1 MASTKLRPIAAL
13 MAGLAAFTNGCAQ
26 AQTVAEFY
34 KGKTVTIIVG
44 AAAGGA
50 YDLVSRTVASH
61 IGRHIPG
68 EPKFITSNMAGA
80 SSLTMVNYLTNA
92 AKRDG
97 TFIGMS
103 NSNIALERPLK
114 MLSKGGGNV
123 SFDVRKL
130 NWIGSPMQQP
140 QVLWLWHTA
149 PAKTVDDL
157 KSMKVLLG
165 SSGVGGDNYTLP
177 MMMNALVGTKFQMIS
192 GYEGQNDQFIAAER
206 EEIHGNT
213 AVLPNLTS
221 AKPDWFRDKKVRIM
235 IQYGAER
242 AKDLP
247 DVPTAAELA
256 SNPQDRE
263 MLRFYALKFSMA
275 YPLVMAQDVPEDR
288 VKAIRAAFDATMKDP
303 KFLEEA
309 KKLGLDIDPFNG
321 ENIGRLIEEIEK
333 APPEIVSRIA
343 ELIAPPKK

>member
-1 MASTKLRPIAAL
+1 MASRMCPFGAL
-13 MAGLAAFTNGCAQ
+13 LVGFSVLLTGSAQ
-26 AQTVAEFY
+26 AQPVAEFY
-34 KGKTVTIIVG
+34 KGKTLTFIVG

-50 YDLVSRTVASH
+50 YDLVTRTVANH
-61 IGRHIPG
+61 ISRHIPG
-68 EPKFITSNMAGA
+68 EPKIITSNMAGA
-80 SSLTMVNYLTNA
+80 SSLTMVNYLANA
-92 AKRDG
+92 ARRDG
-97 TFIGMS
+97 TFVGMS

-149 PAKTVDDL
+149 PAKTVSDL
-157 KSMKVLLG
+157 KTITTLLG

-177 MMMNALVGTKFQMIS
+177 VMMNALVGTKFKMIS

-221 AKPDWFRDKKVRIM
+221 AKPDWFRDRKVRIM
-235 IQYGAER
+235 IQYGSER
-242 AKDLP
+242 SSQLP

-256 SNPQDRE
+256 TNPQDRE

-275 YPLVMAQDVPEDR
+275 YPLVMAQDVPDDR
-288 VKAIRAAFDATMKDP
+288 VKAMRAAFDATMKDP

-309 KKLGLDIDPFNG
+309 KRLGLDIDPFSG
-321 ENIGRLIEEIEK
+321 SDIARLIDEIEK
-333 APPEIVSRIA
+333 APAEIVSRIA
-343 ELIAPPKK
+343 ELIAAPKK